1 MITILE
7 ILLYLQLISPN
18 AGYTGDQINAIWIGN
33 QPAVQSVQQDPNM
46 MNQIDQ
52 QYNQQAQG
60 IEKIDVDEGL

>member
-18 AGYTGDQINAIWIGN
+18 NGYSGNQINTLMNAN
-33 QPAVQSVQQDPNM
+33 QPLIQSVQQNQTL
-46 MNQIDQ
+46 MNQVDQ